1 MTYTDDS
8 DLPAI
13 TDDQL
18 RAALT
23 EIRPYTIVILEA
35 GCFVWHATRAA
46 GVVALPMLSPVITLG
61 VGKSPR
67 APGGQRRLLFLAA
80 RMI

>member
-1 MTYTDDS
+1 MSLSLIGYVTDRG
-8 DLPAI
+8 
-13 TDDQL
+13 
-18 RAALT
+18 RAGMMPLGF
-23 EIRPYTIVILEA
+23 RSS
-35 GCFVWHATRAA
+35 CFVWHASRAA